1 MLEPALPPDGR
12 LRIVVAMPTVPERS
26 DACAEASADWRR
38 LTPVPVEVVTSL
50 VPGGW
55 CAGLNDVWRR
65 RRGADLF
72 VCASDDMV
80 PENEG
85 WLEPL
90 LTQLRRGVMPVPC
103 VIDPRWTNYGGFD
116 EPVPDGT
123 PSPRCTFPILAGGWL
138 DIAFPLPDDLH
149 YFGDDL
155 IRDRLL
161 HAGIPSVAVPSSR
174 IRHHFDQRGRG
185 AGAGSEGARMEI
197 DSPRYRRELARLG
210 SAPDG
215 PSEPTFTV
223 AVIAT
228 GRPSLYRT
236 LETLAGQLTRR
247 DEVIV
252 VGRSEQ
258 PRAQEIC
265 AHLQRPGWRYR
276 EHRRADGTLAFAVD
290 DARGDRLCTI
300 SDDLAYLPDAFA
312 AIRRACVEGGARPQ
326 MFRVNRADVTRWAAR
341 RLSRGNVEAA
351 MFVPVIDHRL
361 AECACDEFAFIA
373 ETVARQGEP
382 DWRPQVV
389 ATTEARW

>member
-1 MLEPALPPDGR
+1 MPEAVLPPDR
-12 LRIVVAMPTVPERS
+12 DPRIVVAMPTVPERS
-26 DACAEASADWRR
+26 DACAHASDDWRR
-38 LTPVPVEVVTSL
+38 HTRFPVEVVTSL

-65 RRGADLF
+65 RRGADVF

-80 PENEG
+80 PEDDG
-85 WLEPL
+85 WLDPVL
-90 LTQLRRGVMPVPC
+90 AQLRCGAMPVPC

-123 PSPRCTFPILAGGWL
+123 PSPRCTFPILAGAWL

-174 IRHHFDQRGRG
+174 IRHHLDQRARG

-197 DSPRYRRELARLG
+197 DAPRYRRELALLG
-210 SAPDG
+210 TPRQERR
-215 PSEPTFTV
+215 EPAFSV

-228 GRPSLYRT
+228 GRGSLRLT
-236 LETLAGQLTRR
+236 LESLLDQLTPR

-252 VGRSEQ
+252 VADDEKPAAKETSAR
-258 PRAQEIC
+258 
-265 AHLQRPGWRYR
+265 LLRPTWRYLD
-276 EHRRADGTLAFAVD
+276 HAGAADRRALAIA
-290 DARGDRLCTI
+290 AAGGDRLCTI
-300 SDDLAYLPDAFA
+300 GDDLVYTPDAFA
-312 AIRRACVEGGARPQ
+312 AIRRACGEDGGRPQ
-326 MFRVNRADVTRWAAR
+326 MFRVDRAGLTRWAAPE
-341 RLSRGNVEAA
+341 LTRGNVEPA
-351 MFVPVIDHRL
+351 MFVPVLDDRL
-361 AECACDEFAFIA
+361 DECPTDDFAYIT

-382 DWRPQVV
+382 HWRRDVI
-389 ATTEARW
+389 ATTEAP